1 MISSMTETALLAML
15 LRTYTAELAQ
25 NLRTGNGPMPPP
37 ATIKEFWY
45 HEFEVRLLKDGRSYL
60 VIAWDRQNREVA
72 RTAGETLEDVEAE
85 IRAELNA
92 RSADFIG
99 LPGAIN
105 LFRRA
110 FPDGF
115 GSPFYEHY
123 EGYKTDAA
131 AFLKSELTQHLVKS
145 EIDAGRHEV
154 VATLARRAFSKSNLT
169 SPYEQMALGNAL
181 KDRKNL
187 PIFAR
192 GFFELLY
199 GEFDAGLQRL
209 ATLLKPYNAAKWPI
223 LTYWPFFRFPDR
235 HAFLKP
241 EIAKTCAYRL
251 GRDLDYDPTPNPRSY
266 KSFLDLMAYM
276 REGIQVLG
284 PRDNIDLQTFMYVT
298 GTEGYVAAAI
308 EDRERWEASKNPSS

>member
-1 MISSMTETALLAML
+1 
-15 LRTYTAELAQ
+15 
-25 NLRTGNGPMPPP
+25 MPPP
-37 ATIKEFWY
+37 ATIKEFW
-45 HEFEVRLLKDGRSYL
+45 HREFKVRLLKDGHAYRAVS
-60 VIAWDRQNREVA
+60 WDRQNTEVA
-72 RTAGETLEDVEAE
+72 RAAGETLEDVEAE

-123 EGYKTDAA
+123 EGYKADAT
-131 AFLKSELTQHLVKS
+131 AFVRTELTQDFVKS
-145 EIDAGRHEV
+145 EIDAGRHEA
-154 VATLARRAFSKSNLT
+154 VAAQARRAFSKSNLT

-187 PIFAR
+187 PVFAR
-192 GFFELLY
+192 GLYELLY
-199 GEFDAGLQRL
+199 GEFDVGLQRL
-209 ATLLKPYNAAKWPI
+209 VALLKPYNAAKWPI

-241 EIAKTCAYRL
+241 EIAKVCAYRL

-266 KSFLDLMAYM
+266 RSFLDLVAYM
-276 REGIQVLG
+276 HDGIQVLG
-284 PRDNIDLQTFMYVT
+284 PRNNIDLQTFMYVT

-308 EDRERWEASKNPSS
+308 ADREKWESSKDPS

>member
-1 MISSMTETALLAML
+1 
-15 LRTYTAELAQ
+15 
-25 NLRTGNGPMPPP
+25 MPPP
-37 ATIKEFWY
+37 ATIKEFW
-45 HEFEVRLLKDGRSYL
+45 HREFKVRLLKDGHGYRA
-60 VIAWDRQNREVA
+60 VAWNRQNTEVA
-72 RTAGETLEDVEAE
+72 RAASEALEDVEAE
-85 IRAELNA
+85 IRTELNA

-123 EGYKTDAA
+123 EGYKANAA
-131 AFLKSELTQHLVKS
+131 AFVRTELTQNFLAS
-145 EIDAGRHEV
+145 EIDASRYEV
-154 VATLARRAFSKSNLT
+154 VAAQARRAFSKSNLT

-181 KDRKNL
+181 KDRKIL
-187 PIFAR
+187 PGFAR
-192 GFFELLY
+192 GLYELLY
-199 GEFDAGLQRL
+199 GDFNAGLQRL
-209 ATLLKPYNAAKWPI
+209 VALLKSYNAAKWPI

-241 EIAKTCAYRL
+241 EIAKVCAYRL

-266 KSFLDLMAYM
+266 RSFLDLVAYM
-276 REGIQVLG
+276 RDGIQVLG

-308 EDRERWEASKNPSS
+308 EDRERWESSNNPSS

>member
-1 MISSMTETALLAML
+1 LVAETALLAMG

-25 NLRTGNGPMPPP
+25 NLRTGNKPMPPP

-45 HEFEVRLLKDGRSYL
+45 HEFKVRLLKDGRAYL

-85 IRAELNA
+85 ISAELSG

-123 EGYKTDAA
+123 EGYKANAT
-131 AFLKSELTQHLVKS
+131 AFVRTELTQEFVKS

-154 VATLARRAFSKSNLT
+154 VAALARRAFSKSNLT
-169 SPYEQMALGNAL
+169 SQYEQMALGNAL

-192 GFFELLY
+192 GFYELLY
-199 GEFDAGLQRL
+199 GEFNAGLQRL
-209 ATLLKPYNAAKWPI
+209 AALLKPYKAAKWPI

-241 EIAKTCAYRL
+241 EIAKASRIAWVATSTMIRRRILEATVHSWTSWLICATGSRS
-251 GRDLDYDPTPNPRSY
+251 LDRVTTSICKLSCTSPARRVTSPQRS
-266 KSFLDLMAYM
+266 K
-276 REGIQVLG
+276 
-284 PRDNIDLQTFMYVT
+284 T
-298 GTEGYVAAAI
+298 
-308 EDRERWEASKNPSS
+308 ASGGNRR